1 MGSGTEAKRT
11 RGLDESRV
19 GALASC
25 GSGSLLESPEVGR
38 GVKGVQKRK
47 RKGGKKCKSKKRKGL
62 IECLGE
68 TE

>member
-1 MGSGTEAKRT
+1 MGSGTEEKRT

-38 GVKGVQKRK
+38 GVKGVQKEK
-47 RKGGKKCKSKKRKGL
+47 EGKKVPKARGR
-62 IECLGE
+62 G
-68 TE
+68 